1 MFLSIIPRLERDPYK
16 AHVFLYS
23 YFPGVDEGDPRPFVY
38 RETED
43 YLIVI
48 SRIRPNCNCVEIKP
62 RINAGSTIGFSL
74 LCSPQ
79 RGRSFRRDGVRI
91 TAARVSYDT
100 HEEVSQWLARR
111 LDGSAKILYQNT
123 TTLPNAEFKSKSKRF
138 ELPARL
144 IKGSLQITDKSNFI
158 ESVVSGIGPKG
169 FAGFGLLLMPEIMK
183 DAMELANAAA

>member
-1 MFLSIIPRLERDPYK
+1 MFLSLIPRLERDPYK
-16 AHVFLYS
+16 THVYLYS
-23 YFPGVDEGDPRPFVY
+23 YFPDVDKSDPRPFVY

-43 YLIVI
+43 YLIVV
-48 SRIRPNCNCVEIKP
+48 SRFRPSCNSIDIKP
-62 RINAGSTIGFSL
+62 RINAGVTIGFSL

-123 TTLPNAEFKSKSKRF
+123 TTLPNVKLKSKHKGF

-144 IKGSLQITDKSNFI
+144 IKGSLQVTDRSNFI

-169 FAGFGLLLMPEIMK
+169 FAGFGLLVMPEIMK
-183 DAMELANAAA
+183 DALEIANAAA